1 MNTNNPINNPGDA
14 IPESAVSVYGQA
26 GAMDDFPVLKAFQ
39 QYIDA
44 EQAKAQKRMTTL
56 CILSSILMAAVIGV
70 FLPLLMNGAQGNN
83 TLNDQLIGYM
93 MKDRERSQVVVQ
105 QPPAQNESAIKAL
118 TDSMTAL
125 QKQMADQQSKVMEQQ
140 TKILEQQ
147 AKNYEER
154 AKRMAAAAAEA
165 EKKKGPTKEQLEIE
179 KKNKAESERIKRAA
193 QLLAAEKEK
202 VAKEKA
208 LLRQREL
215 DLQHRRLYPE
225 LYDDD
230 GRLAKQPSAGQPKA
244 AKPAKKGNA
253 ASVAEKTP
261 AKPFKAIKYFDD
273 EDDEID
279 LDFEGTSSKWSVPLD

>member
-1 MNTNNPINNPGDA
+1 MNTNKQINDPGDA

-56 CILSSILMAAVIGV
+56 CIFFALLMAAVIGV
-70 FLPLLMNGAQGNN
+70 FVLLLMNVSQRNN

-230 GRLAKQPSAGQPKA
+230 GRLAKPSAGQPKA

-253 ASVAEKTP
+253 ASAAEKTP

>member
-14 IPESAVSVYGQA
+14 IPESAVSVYGQT

-56 CILSSILMAAVIGV
+56 CIFFAILMAAVIGV
-70 FLPLLMNGAQGNN
+70 FVLLLMNVSQRNN

-230 GRLAKQPSAGQPKA
+230 GRLAKPSAGQPKA
-244 AKPAKKGNA
+244 AKPAKNGNA
-253 ASVAEKTP
+253 ASAAEKTP

>member
-1 MNTNNPINNPGDA
+1 MNRENQINDA
-14 IPESAVSVYGQA
+14 ADSIPANAVSVYGQTD
-26 GAMDDFPVLKAFQ
+26 AMDDFPVLKAFQ

-56 CILSSILMAAVIGV
+56 CIFFVLLMAAVIGV
-70 FLPLLMNGAQGNN
+70 FVLLLMNMSQRNN
-83 TLNDQLIGYM
+83 SLNDQLIGYM

-140 TKILEQQ
+140 AKLLEQQ

-179 KKNKAESERIKRAA
+179 KKNRADAEKIKRAA
-193 QLLAAEKEK
+193 ALVAAEKEK
-202 VAKEKA
+202 INREKE

-215 DLQHRRLYPE
+215 DLQHRRLYPD
-225 LYDDD
+225 LYDED
-230 GRLAKQPSAGQPKA
+230 GKLVKPGAGQPKPTRSAKTGKPAGA
-244 AKPAKKGNA
+244 AEKKPAK
-253 ASVAEKTP
+253 EF
-261 AKPFKAIKYFDD
+261 KPIKYFDD
-273 EDDEID
+273 EGDEID

>member
-1 MNTNNPINNPGDA
+1 MNTNNPINDPGDA

-56 CILSSILMAAVIGV
+56 CIFFALLMAAVIGV
-70 FLPLLMNGAQGNN
+70 FVLLLMNVSQRNN

-125 QKQMADQQSKVMEQQ
+125 QKQMADQQSKMMEQQ

-230 GRLAKQPSAGQPKA
+230 GRLAKPSAGQPKA

-253 ASVAEKTP
+253 ASAAEKTP